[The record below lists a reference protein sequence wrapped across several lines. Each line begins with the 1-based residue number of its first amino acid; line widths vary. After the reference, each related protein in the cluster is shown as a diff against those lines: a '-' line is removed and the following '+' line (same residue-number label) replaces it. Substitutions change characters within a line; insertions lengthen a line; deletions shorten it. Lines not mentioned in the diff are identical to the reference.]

1 MMMTTCN
8 QQREKQEYEWMLQ
21 DCNTYLRYSSSHASI
36 LSSISTS
43 IHEVHAF
50 VGEMIMHMALL
61 WEKNQSLPHAVTTLF
76 SMQVNESMEKN
87 ENASREELQFLRKE
101 HDRMIKVW
109 KP

>member
-1 MMMTTCN
+1 
-8 QQREKQEYEWMLQ
+8 
-21 DCNTYLRYSSSHASI
+21 
-36 LSSISTS
+36 
-43 IHEVHAF
+43 
-50 VGEMIMHMALL
+50 MHMALL